1 MLKKSSWID
10 LLDGKIIPYIDA
22 PDYETRY
29 PVLSPLYI
37 SKSEKEKIQ
46 YIAREVCAVM
56 AKLAEDVRSKGNV
69 MPIDIINMTPK
80 LTPFILDDDSKYV
93 TNIARLDFV
102 KDKNGIYKVVEI
114 NADTPCAMPEAFYGN
129 AVAQKYFAGS
139 EDDGFNAELIE
150 PFTELLKTTLKGKIN
165 FSGVNITLAANDAYA
180 EDWAN
185 MMYLKNALEDYI
197 KAHFDEYE
205 FVNVRAARLI
215 DLVVKD
221 DGVYHNDGSGE
232 YKIDVLYRLHPLE
245 LLMDDESD
253 EGYPVGLKLM
263 DLANMHKVILVNPVK
278 AILMQNKAMMAIA
291 HYLAGSTGYFDDA
304 AKQIV
309 RTNIAETSMDAKDF
323 AGRKFLKKPI
333 FGREGCNISI
343 IEPDGTFSY
352 EAEEAD
358 DCADIYQEF
367 IDSDLVIQEKYGTT
381 LERIIEKYG
390 DDGFIKIE
398 NDVNCTINAEHA
410 VIATG
415 GSAVYG
421 ETAMEHFK
429 DIGTVI
435 YLEVDEIELEERV
448 GSLKERGVVS
458 NGKTT
463 IDEIFEDRKNLYR
476 KYADITLNLNGKSI
490 RESVDDI
497 YDNLI
502 NKDSNY

>member
-10 LLDGKIIPYIDA
+10 LLDEKIIPYIDA

-129 AVAQKYFAGS
+129 TVAQKYFAGS
-139 EDDGFNAELIE
+139 EDDGFDAELIE

-253 EGYPVGLKLM
+253 DGYPVGLKLM

-304 AKQIV
+304 AKQLV

-367 IDSDLVIQEKYGTT
+367 IDSDLVSVET
-381 LERIIEKYG
+381 
-390 DDGFIKIE
+390 DDGRWEGKFTYS
-398 NDVNCTINAEHA
+398 CF
-410 VIATG
+410 VI
-415 GSAVYG
+415 
-421 ETAMEHFK
+421 
-429 DIGTVI
+429 
-435 YLEVDEIELEERV
+435 
-448 GSLKERGVVS
+448 
-458 NGKTT
+458 NGKPSKL
-463 IDEIFEDRKNLYR
+463 FVRFSPY
-476 KYADITLNLNGKSI
+476 DITGIEALFVPVVVK
-490 RESVDDI
+490 
-497 YDNLI
+497 
-502 NKDSNY
+502 

>member
-10 LLDGKIIPYIDA
+10 LLDEKIIPYIDA

-102 KDKNGIYKVVEI
+102 KDKNGIYNVVEI

-129 AVAQKYFAGS
+129 AVAQKYFVGS

-253 EGYPVGLKLM
+253 DGYPVGLKLM

-367 IDSDLVIQEKYGTT
+367 IDSDLVSVETDAGRWEGRFTYSC
-381 LERIIEKYG
+381 
-390 DDGFIKIE
+390 F
-398 NDVNCTINAEHA
+398 
-410 VIATG
+410 VI
-415 GSAVYG
+415 
-421 ETAMEHFK
+421 
-429 DIGTVI
+429 
-435 YLEVDEIELEERV
+435 
-448 GSLKERGVVS
+448 
-458 NGKTT
+458 NGKPSKL
-463 IDEIFEDRKNLYR
+463 FVRFSPY
-476 KYADITLNLNGKSI
+476 DITGIEALFVPVVVK
-490 RESVDDI
+490 
-497 YDNLI
+497 
-502 NKDSNY
+502 

>member
-10 LLDGKIIPYIDA
+10 LLDEKIIPYIDA

-29 PVLSPLYI
+29 PVLSPLYL

-56 AKLAEDVRSKGNV
+56 EKLAEDVRSKGNV

-129 AVAQKYFAGS
+129 AVEQKYFAGS
-139 EDDGFNAELIE
+139 EDDGFDAELIE

-253 EGYPVGLKLM
+253 DGYPVGLKLM

-304 AKQIV
+304 AKQLV

-367 IDSDLVIQEKYGTT
+367 IDSDLVSVETDAGRWEGKFTYSC
-381 LERIIEKYG
+381 
-390 DDGFIKIE
+390 F
-398 NDVNCTINAEHA
+398 
-410 VIATG
+410 VI
-415 GSAVYG
+415 
-421 ETAMEHFK
+421 
-429 DIGTVI
+429 
-435 YLEVDEIELEERV
+435 
-448 GSLKERGVVS
+448 
-458 NGKTT
+458 NGKPSKL
-463 IDEIFEDRKNLYR
+463 FVRFSPY
-476 KYADITLNLNGKSI
+476 DITGIEALFVPVVVK
-490 RESVDDI
+490 
-497 YDNLI
+497 
-502 NKDSNY
+502 

>member
-10 LLDGKIIPYIDA
+10 SLDENIIPYIDA

-29 PVLSPLYI
+29 PTLSPLYI
-37 SKSEKEKIQ
+37 SASEKEKIQ
-46 YIAREVCAVM
+46 YLAREVYRVM
-56 AKLAEDVRSKGNV
+56 AKLAEDVRSKSSV

-80 LTPFILDDDSKYV
+80 LTPFIADDDSEYV

-102 KDKNGIYKVVEI
+102 KDKNGTYKVVEI

-129 AVAQKYFAGS
+129 EAAQKYFAAAS
-139 EDDGFNAELIE
+139 SVNDHDAALIE
-150 PFTELLKTTLKGKIN
+150 PFVELLETKLKGRIN
-165 FSGVNITLAANDAYA
+165 LTGVNITLAANDAYA

-185 MMYLKNALEDYI
+185 MMYLKNCLADYV
-197 KAHFDEYE
+197 KAHFDKYE

-221 DGVYHNDGSGE
+221 DGVYYDAGEGE

-253 EGYPVGLKLM
+253 DGYPVGLKLM
-263 DLANMHKVILVNPVK
+263 DLANMHKVILVNPIK

-291 HYLAGSTGYFDDA
+291 HYLADNTGYFDDA
-304 AKQIV
+304 EKQVV
-309 RTNIAETSMDAKDF
+309 RTNIAATSMDAKDF

-367 IDSDLVIQEKYGTT
+367 IDSDIVSVETDAGRWEGKFTYSCFVI
-381 LERIIEKYG
+381 
-390 DDGFIKIE
+390 
-398 NDVNCTINAEHA
+398 
-410 VIATG
+410 
-415 GSAVYG
+415 
-421 ETAMEHFK
+421 
-429 DIGTVI
+429 
-435 YLEVDEIELEERV
+435 
-448 GSLKERGVVS
+448 
-458 NGKTT
+458 NGRPSRL
-463 IDEIFEDRKNLYR
+463 FVRFSPY
-476 KYADITLNLNGKSI
+476 DITGIEALFVPVVVK
-490 RESVDDI
+490 
-497 YDNLI
+497 
-502 NKDSNY
+502 

>member
-10 LLDGKIIPYIDA
+10 LLDEKIIPYIDA

-129 AVAQKYFAGS
+129 AVAQKYFVGS
-139 EDDGFNAELIE
+139 EDDGFDAELIE

-165 FSGVNITLAANDAYA
+165 FSGVNITLAANDVYA

-253 EGYPVGLKLM
+253 DGYPVGLKLM

-304 AKQIV
+304 AKQLV

-367 IDSDLVIQEKYGTT
+367 IDSELVSVETDAGRWEGKFTYSC
-381 LERIIEKYG
+381 
-390 DDGFIKIE
+390 F
-398 NDVNCTINAEHA
+398 
-410 VIATG
+410 VI
-415 GSAVYG
+415 
-421 ETAMEHFK
+421 
-429 DIGTVI
+429 
-435 YLEVDEIELEERV
+435 
-448 GSLKERGVVS
+448 
-458 NGKTT
+458 NGKPSKL
-463 IDEIFEDRKNLYR
+463 FVRFSPY
-476 KYADITLNLNGKSI
+476 DITGIEALFVPVVVK
-490 RESVDDI
+490 
-497 YDNLI
+497 
-502 NKDSNY
+502 

>member
-10 LLDGKIIPYIDA
+10 LLDEKIIPYIDA

-69 MPIDIINMTPK
+69 MPIDIIDMTPK

-129 AVAQKYFAGS
+129 AVAQKYFSGS
-139 EDDGFNAELIE
+139 EYDGFDAELIE

-253 EGYPVGLKLM
+253 DGYPVGLKLM

-367 IDSDLVIQEKYGTT
+367 IDSDLVSVETDAGRWEGKFTYSC
-381 LERIIEKYG
+381 
-390 DDGFIKIE
+390 F
-398 NDVNCTINAEHA
+398 
-410 VIATG
+410 VI
-415 GSAVYG
+415 
-421 ETAMEHFK
+421 
-429 DIGTVI
+429 
-435 YLEVDEIELEERV
+435 
-448 GSLKERGVVS
+448 
-458 NGKTT
+458 NGKPSKL
-463 IDEIFEDRKNLYR
+463 FVRFSPY
-476 KYADITLNLNGKSI
+476 DITGIEALFVPVVVK
-490 RESVDDI
+490 
-497 YDNLI
+497 
-502 NKDSNY
+502 

>member
-10 LLDGKIIPYIDA
+10 LLDEKIIPYIDA

-29 PVLSPLYI
+29 PVLSPLYL

-69 MPIDIINMTPK
+69 MPIYIINMTPK

-129 AVAQKYFAGS
+129 DVAQKYFAGS
-139 EDDGFNAELIE
+139 EDDGFDAELIE

-197 KAHFDEYE
+197 KVHFDEYE

-215 DLVVKD
+215 DLIVKD

-253 EGYPVGLKLM
+253 DGYPVGLKLM

-304 AKQIV
+304 AKQLV

-367 IDSDLVIQEKYGTT
+367 IDSDLVSVETDAGRWEGKFTYSC
-381 LERIIEKYG
+381 
-390 DDGFIKIE
+390 F
-398 NDVNCTINAEHA
+398 
-410 VIATG
+410 VI
-415 GSAVYG
+415 
-421 ETAMEHFK
+421 
-429 DIGTVI
+429 
-435 YLEVDEIELEERV
+435 
-448 GSLKERGVVS
+448 
-458 NGKTT
+458 NGKPSKL
-463 IDEIFEDRKNLYR
+463 FVRFSPY
-476 KYADITLNLNGKSI
+476 DITGIEALFVPVVVK
-490 RESVDDI
+490 
-497 YDNLI
+497 
-502 NKDSNY
+502 

>member
-10 LLDGKIIPYIDA
+10 LLDEKIIPYIDA

-56 AKLAEDVRSKGNV
+56 AKLAEDMRSKGNV

-114 NADTPCAMPEAFYGN
+114 NADTPCAIPEAFYCN

-139 EDDGFNAELIE
+139 EDDGFDAELIE

-185 MMYLKNALEDYI
+185 MMYLKNTLEDYI
-197 KAHFDEYE
+197 KTHFDEYE

-253 EGYPVGLKLM
+253 DGYPVGLKLM

-367 IDSDLVIQEKYGTT
+367 IDSDLVSVETDAGRWEGRFTYSC
-381 LERIIEKYG
+381 
-390 DDGFIKIE
+390 F
-398 NDVNCTINAEHA
+398 
-410 VIATG
+410 VI
-415 GSAVYG
+415 
-421 ETAMEHFK
+421 
-429 DIGTVI
+429 
-435 YLEVDEIELEERV
+435 
-448 GSLKERGVVS
+448 
-458 NGKTT
+458 NGKPSKL
-463 IDEIFEDRKNLYR
+463 FVRFSPY
-476 KYADITLNLNGKSI
+476 DITGIEALFVPVVVK
-490 RESVDDI
+490 
-497 YDNLI
+497 
-502 NKDSNY
+502 

>member
-10 LLDGKIIPYIDA
+10 LLDEKIIPYIDA

-29 PVLSPLYI
+29 PVLSPLYL

-129 AVAQKYFAGS
+129 AVAQKYFPGS
-139 EDDGFNAELIE
+139 EDDGFDAELIE

-253 EGYPVGLKLM
+253 DGYPVGLKLM

-367 IDSDLVIQEKYGTT
+367 IDSDLVSVETDAGRWEGKFTYSC
-381 LERIIEKYG
+381 
-390 DDGFIKIE
+390 F
-398 NDVNCTINAEHA
+398 
-410 VIATG
+410 VI
-415 GSAVYG
+415 
-421 ETAMEHFK
+421 
-429 DIGTVI
+429 
-435 YLEVDEIELEERV
+435 
-448 GSLKERGVVS
+448 
-458 NGKTT
+458 NGKPSKL
-463 IDEIFEDRKNLYR
+463 FVRFSPY
-476 KYADITLNLNGKSI
+476 DITGIEALFVPVVVK
-490 RESVDDI
+490 
-497 YDNLI
+497 
-502 NKDSNY
+502 

>member
-10 LLDGKIIPYIDA
+10 LLDEKIIPYIDA
-22 PDYETRY
+22 SDYETRY
-29 PVLSPLYI
+29 PVLSPLYL

-129 AVAQKYFAGS
+129 AVAQKYFGGS
-139 EDDGFNAELIE
+139 EDDGFDAELIE

-185 MMYLKNALEDYI
+185 MMYLKNTLEDYI

-205 FVNVRAARLI
+205 FVNVLAARLI

-253 EGYPVGLKLM
+253 DGYPVGLKLM

-367 IDSDLVIQEKYGTT
+367 IDSDLVSMETDAGRWEGKFTYSC
-381 LERIIEKYG
+381 
-390 DDGFIKIE
+390 F
-398 NDVNCTINAEHA
+398 
-410 VIATG
+410 VI
-415 GSAVYG
+415 
-421 ETAMEHFK
+421 
-429 DIGTVI
+429 
-435 YLEVDEIELEERV
+435 
-448 GSLKERGVVS
+448 
-458 NGKTT
+458 NGKPSKL
-463 IDEIFEDRKNLYR
+463 FVRFSPY
-476 KYADITLNLNGKSI
+476 DITGIEALFVPVVVK
-490 RESVDDI
+490 
-497 YDNLI
+497 
-502 NKDSNY
+502 

>member
-10 LLDGKIIPYIDA
+10 LLDEKIIPYIDA

-56 AKLAEDVRSKGNV
+56 GKLAEDVRSKGNV

-114 NADTPCAMPEAFYGN
+114 NADTPCAMLEAFYGN

-139 EDDGFNAELIE
+139 EDDGFDAELIE

-205 FVNVRAARLI
+205 FVNVSAARLI

-253 EGYPVGLKLM
+253 DGYPVGLKLM

-367 IDSDLVIQEKYGTT
+367 IDSDLVRVETDAGRWEGKFTYSC
-381 LERIIEKYG
+381 
-390 DDGFIKIE
+390 F
-398 NDVNCTINAEHA
+398 
-410 VIATG
+410 VI
-415 GSAVYG
+415 
-421 ETAMEHFK
+421 
-429 DIGTVI
+429 
-435 YLEVDEIELEERV
+435 
-448 GSLKERGVVS
+448 
-458 NGKTT
+458 NGKPSKL
-463 IDEIFEDRKNLYR
+463 FVRFSPY
-476 KYADITLNLNGKSI
+476 DITGIEALFVPVVVK
-490 RESVDDI
+490 
-497 YDNLI
+497 
-502 NKDSNY
+502 

>member
-10 LLDGKIIPYIDA
+10 LLDEKIIPYIDA

-29 PVLSPLYI
+29 PVLSPLYL

-129 AVAQKYFAGS
+129 DVAQKYFAGS
-139 EDDGFNAELIE
+139 EDDGFDAELIE
-150 PFTELLKTTLKGKIN
+150 PFMELLKTTLKGKIN

-221 DGVYHNDGSGE
+221 DGVHHNDGSGE

-253 EGYPVGLKLM
+253 DGYPVGLKLM

-291 HYLAGSTGYFDDA
+291 HYLARSTGYFDDA

-367 IDSDLVIQEKYGTT
+367 IDSDLVSVETDAGRWEGRFTYSC
-381 LERIIEKYG
+381 
-390 DDGFIKIE
+390 F
-398 NDVNCTINAEHA
+398 
-410 VIATG
+410 VI
-415 GSAVYG
+415 
-421 ETAMEHFK
+421 
-429 DIGTVI
+429 
-435 YLEVDEIELEERV
+435 
-448 GSLKERGVVS
+448 
-458 NGKTT
+458 NGKPSKL
-463 IDEIFEDRKNLYR
+463 FVRFSPY
-476 KYADITLNLNGKSI
+476 DITGIEALFVPVVVK
-490 RESVDDI
+490 
-497 YDNLI
+497 
-502 NKDSNY
+502 

>member
-10 LLDGKIIPYIDA
+10 ILDEKIIPYIDA

-56 AKLAEDVRSKGNV
+56 AKLAEDMRSKGNV

-129 AVAQKYFAGS
+129 DVAQKYFAGS

-185 MMYLKNALEDYI
+185 MMYLKNTLEDYI

-215 DLVVKD
+215 DLIVKD

-253 EGYPVGLKLM
+253 DGYPVGLKLM

-367 IDSDLVIQEKYGTT
+367 IDSDLVSVETDAGRWEGKFTYSC
-381 LERIIEKYG
+381 
-390 DDGFIKIE
+390 F
-398 NDVNCTINAEHA
+398 
-410 VIATG
+410 VI
-415 GSAVYG
+415 
-421 ETAMEHFK
+421 
-429 DIGTVI
+429 
-435 YLEVDEIELEERV
+435 
-448 GSLKERGVVS
+448 
-458 NGKTT
+458 NGKPSKL
-463 IDEIFEDRKNLYR
+463 FVRFSPY
-476 KYADITLNLNGKSI
+476 DITGIEALFVPVVVK
-490 RESVDDI
+490 
-497 YDNLI
+497 
-502 NKDSNY
+502 

>member
-10 LLDGKIIPYIDA
+10 LLDEKIIPYIDA

-29 PVLSPLYI
+29 PVLSPLYL

-102 KDKNGIYKVVEI
+102 
-114 NADTPCAMPEAFYGN
+114 
-129 AVAQKYFAGS
+129 
-139 EDDGFNAELIE
+139 
-150 PFTELLKTTLKGKIN
+150 TELLKTTLKGKIN

-253 EGYPVGLKLM
+253 DGYPVGLKLM

-291 HYLAGSTGYFDDA
+291 HYLAGSTCYFDDA

-367 IDSDLVIQEKYGTT
+367 IDSDLVSVETDAGRWEGRFTYSC
-381 LERIIEKYG
+381 
-390 DDGFIKIE
+390 F
-398 NDVNCTINAEHA
+398 
-410 VIATG
+410 VI
-415 GSAVYG
+415 
-421 ETAMEHFK
+421 
-429 DIGTVI
+429 
-435 YLEVDEIELEERV
+435 
-448 GSLKERGVVS
+448 
-458 NGKTT
+458 NGKPSKL
-463 IDEIFEDRKNLYR
+463 FVRFSPY
-476 KYADITLNLNGKSI
+476 DITGIEALFVPVVVK
-490 RESVDDI
+490 
-497 YDNLI
+497 
-502 NKDSNY
+502 

>member
-10 LLDGKIIPYIDA
+10 LLDEKIIPYIDA
-22 PDYETRY
+22 PDYEIRY

-37 SKSEKEKIQ
+37 TKSEKEKIQ

-129 AVAQKYFAGS
+129 AVAQKYFAVS
-139 EDDGFNAELIE
+139 EDDGFDAELIE

-253 EGYPVGLKLM
+253 DGYPVGLKLM
-263 DLANMHKVILVNPVK
+263 DLANMHKVIMVNPVK

-309 RTNIAETSMDAKDF
+309 RTNIAETSMDAKEF

-367 IDSDLVIQEKYGTT
+367 IDSDLVSVETDAGRWEGKFTYSC
-381 LERIIEKYG
+381 
-390 DDGFIKIE
+390 F
-398 NDVNCTINAEHA
+398 VINGRPSKLF
-410 VIATG
+410 VRF
-415 GSAVYG
+415 SPY
-421 ETAMEHFK
+421 
-429 DIGTVI
+429 
-435 YLEVDEIELEERV
+435 
-448 GSLKERGVVS
+448 
-458 NGKTT
+458 
-463 IDEIFEDRKNLYR
+463 
-476 KYADITLNLNGKSI
+476 DITGIEALFVPVIVK
-490 RESVDDI
+490 
-497 YDNLI
+497 
-502 NKDSNY
+502 

>member
-10 LLDGKIIPYIDA
+10 LLDEKIIPYIDA

-129 AVAQKYFAGS
+129 AVAQKCFAGS
-139 EDDGFNAELIE
+139 KDDGFDAELIE
-150 PFTELLKTTLKGKIN
+150 PFTQLLKTTLKGKIN

-253 EGYPVGLKLM
+253 DGYPVGLKLM

-323 AGRKFLKKPI
+323 AGRKILKKPI

-367 IDSDLVIQEKYGTT
+367 IDSDLVSVETDAGRWEGKFTYSC
-381 LERIIEKYG
+381 
-390 DDGFIKIE
+390 F
-398 NDVNCTINAEHA
+398 
-410 VIATG
+410 VI
-415 GSAVYG
+415 
-421 ETAMEHFK
+421 
-429 DIGTVI
+429 
-435 YLEVDEIELEERV
+435 
-448 GSLKERGVVS
+448 
-458 NGKTT
+458 NGKPSKL
-463 IDEIFEDRKNLYR
+463 FVRFSPY
-476 KYADITLNLNGKSI
+476 DITGIEALFVPVVVK
-490 RESVDDI
+490 
-497 YDNLI
+497 
-502 NKDSNY
+502 

>member
-10 LLDGKIIPYIDA
+10 LLDEKIIPYIDA

-129 AVAQKYFAGS
+129 AVAQKYFSGS
-139 EDDGFNAELIE
+139 EDDGFDAELIE

-253 EGYPVGLKLM
+253 DGYPVGLKLM

-304 AKQIV
+304 AKHIV

-367 IDSDLVIQEKYGTT
+367 IDSDLVSVETDAGRWEGRFTYSC
-381 LERIIEKYG
+381 
-390 DDGFIKIE
+390 F
-398 NDVNCTINAEHA
+398 
-410 VIATG
+410 VI
-415 GSAVYG
+415 
-421 ETAMEHFK
+421 
-429 DIGTVI
+429 
-435 YLEVDEIELEERV
+435 
-448 GSLKERGVVS
+448 
-458 NGKTT
+458 NGKPSKL
-463 IDEIFEDRKNLYR
+463 FVRFSPY
-476 KYADITLNLNGKSI
+476 DITGIEALFVPVVVK
-490 RESVDDI
+490 
-497 YDNLI
+497 
-502 NKDSNY
+502 

>member
-10 LLDGKIIPYIDA
+10 LLDEKIIPYIDA

-129 AVAQKYFAGS
+129 TVAQKYFAGS
-139 EDDGFNAELIE
+139 EDDGFDAELIE

-253 EGYPVGLKLM
+253 DGYPVGLKLM

-367 IDSDLVIQEKYGTT
+367 IDSDLVSVET
-381 LERIIEKYG
+381 
-390 DDGFIKIE
+390 DDGRWEGKFTYS
-398 NDVNCTINAEHA
+398 CF
-410 VIATG
+410 VI
-415 GSAVYG
+415 
-421 ETAMEHFK
+421 
-429 DIGTVI
+429 
-435 YLEVDEIELEERV
+435 
-448 GSLKERGVVS
+448 
-458 NGKTT
+458 NGKPSKL
-463 IDEIFEDRKNLYR
+463 FVRFSPY
-476 KYADITLNLNGKSI
+476 DITGIEALFVPVVVK
-490 RESVDDI
+490 
-497 YDNLI
+497 
-502 NKDSNY
+502 

>member
-10 LLDGKIIPYIDA
+10 LLDEKIIPYIDA

-69 MPIDIINMTPK
+69 PIDIINMTPK

-139 EDDGFNAELIE
+139 EDDGFDAELIE

-180 EDWAN
+180 EDWA
-185 MMYLKNALEDYI
+185 
-197 KAHFDEYE
+197 
-205 FVNVRAARLI
+205 
-215 DLVVKD
+215 
-221 DGVYHNDGSGE
+221 DGSGE

-253 EGYPVGLKLM
+253 DGYPVGLKLM

-278 AILMQNKAMMAIA
+278 AILMQNKAMIAIA

-367 IDSDLVIQEKYGTT
+367 IDSDLVSVETDAGRWEGKFTYSC
-381 LERIIEKYG
+381 
-390 DDGFIKIE
+390 F
-398 NDVNCTINAEHA
+398 
-410 VIATG
+410 VI
-415 GSAVYG
+415 
-421 ETAMEHFK
+421 
-429 DIGTVI
+429 
-435 YLEVDEIELEERV
+435 
-448 GSLKERGVVS
+448 
-458 NGKTT
+458 NGKPSKL
-463 IDEIFEDRKNLYR
+463 FVRFSPY
-476 KYADITLNLNGKSI
+476 DITGIEALFVPVVVK
-490 RESVDDI
+490 
-497 YDNLI
+497 
-502 NKDSNY
+502 

>member
-10 LLDGKIIPYIDA
+10 SLDENIIPYIDA

-29 PVLSPLYI
+29 PTLSPLYI
-37 SKSEKEKIQ
+37 SVSEKEKIQ
-46 YIAREVCAVM
+46 YLSREVYRVM
-56 AKLAEDVRSKGNV
+56 AKLAEDVRSKSSV

-80 LTPFILDDDSKYV
+80 LTLFIADDDSEYV

-102 KDKNGIYKVVEI
+102 KDKSGTYKVVEI

-129 AVAQKYFAGS
+129 DAAQKYFAAGS
-139 EDDGFNAELIE
+139 SVNDHDAALIE
-150 PFTELLKTTLKGKIN
+150 PFAELLETKLKGRIN
-165 FSGVNITLAANDAYA
+165 LTGVNITLAANDAYA

-185 MMYLKNALEDYI
+185 MMYLKNCLADYI
-197 KAHFDEYE
+197 KAHFDKYE

-221 DGVYHNDGSGE
+221 DGVYHDAGGGE

-253 EGYPVGLKLM
+253 DGYPVGLKLM
-263 DLANMHKVILVNPVK
+263 DLANMHKVILVNPIK

-291 HYLAGSTGYFDDA
+291 HYLADNTGYFDDA
-304 AKQIV
+304 EKQVV
-309 RTNIAETSMDAKDF
+309 RTNIAATSMDAKDF

-367 IDSDLVIQEKYGTT
+367 IDSDIVSVETDAGRWEGKFTYSCFVI
-381 LERIIEKYG
+381 
-390 DDGFIKIE
+390 
-398 NDVNCTINAEHA
+398 
-410 VIATG
+410 
-415 GSAVYG
+415 
-421 ETAMEHFK
+421 
-429 DIGTVI
+429 
-435 YLEVDEIELEERV
+435 
-448 GSLKERGVVS
+448 
-458 NGKTT
+458 NGRPSRL
-463 IDEIFEDRKNLYR
+463 FVRFSSY
-476 KYADITLNLNGKSI
+476 DITGIEALFVPVVVK
-490 RESVDDI
+490 
-497 YDNLI
+497 
-502 NKDSNY
+502 